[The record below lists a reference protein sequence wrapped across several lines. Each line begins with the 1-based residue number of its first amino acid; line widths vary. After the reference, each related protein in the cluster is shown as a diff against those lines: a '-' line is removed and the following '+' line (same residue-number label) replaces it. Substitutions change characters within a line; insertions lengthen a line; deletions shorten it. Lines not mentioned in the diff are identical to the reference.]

1 MNKTHRIISAI
12 ALLLLPIAMRLAWTN
27 VFPFTYQPNVTTPN
41 FEQATVP
48 EPPTASAPLAVVENG
63 LAAGQVVLIDYA
75 HGNQF
80 YVNEIEPFTRALT
93 SRGAITEIYMGE
105 ESLEHHLK
113 YASAYVILS
122 PLELFSPQEIR
133 SIERF
138 IADGGRL
145 LVFTDPTRGVA
156 FFDFSFP
163 DIDSANLLLSS
174 TGIAFSGDY
183 LYNLTENEGNFRNV
197 KFSEFGEHPL
207 TENLGMV
214 VLYGAHSVSA
224 GNGTALL
231 KASDKTVSSLTDQGG
246 SLAGMAISADGNVLA
261 SGDFTFM
268 TTPFFTVADNALL
281 VERVAEFAL
290 GSQRQ
295 PSLANFPYLFKGDVS
310 LVPLGTTQ
318 LTADLLYRIS
328 AMQSVFRLGNV
339 KLSIAAEPGQAN
351 NLLIGTYE
359 EDGQIIAVLQKY
371 EIEIDESL
379 EFVTMP
385 GVGKIGLMGTGAM
398 LFEPGS
404 QGNTLILLADTT
416 ENLDTLLAMFY
427 HGDLFGCVIQENIG
441 ICSLGSGGAFSD
453 GEYDDYYNDDYYYD
467 EDYAEEETGPGL
479 TPTPVPTPAG

>member
-1 MNKTHRIISAI
+1 MNKTNRIISAI

-27 VFPFTYQPNVTTPN
+27 VFPFIYQPNVTTPN
-41 FEQATVP
+41 FEQATIP
-48 EPPTASAPLAVVENG
+48 EPPTASAPLAAVENG
-63 LAAGQVVLIDYA
+63 PASGQVVLIDYA
-75 HGNQF
+75 HSNQF

-105 ESLEHHLK
+105 DSLEHHLK
-113 YASAYVILS
+113 YASAYVIIS
-122 PLELFSPQEIR
+122 PLGLFSPQEIR

-138 IADGGRL
+138 VADGGRL
-145 LVFTDPTRGVA
+145 LVFTDPTRGIA
-156 FFDFSFP
+156 FFEFSFP

-197 KFSEFGEHPL
+197 KFSEFDEHPL

-231 KASDKTVSSLTDQGG
+231 RASDKTVSSLTDQGG
-246 SLAGMAISADGNVLA
+246 NLAGMALSADGTVLA

-295 PSLANFPYLFKGDVS
+295 PSLVNFPYLFKGDVT

-328 AMQSVFRLGNV
+328 AMQSVFRMGNIN
-339 KLSIAAEPGQAN
+339 LSIGAEPGKTN

-359 EDGQIIAVLQKY
+359 EDEDILAILQKY
-371 EIEIDESL
+371 EIEIDASR

-385 GVGKIGLMGTGAM
+385 GIGKIGLMGTGGM
-398 LFEPGS
+398 LLEPGPN
-404 QGNTLILLADTT
+404 GNTLILLADTT

-427 HGDLFGCVIQENIG
+427 QGDLFGCVIQGNMG
-441 ICSLGSGGAFSD
+441 ICSLGSDESFDD
-453 GEYDDYYNDDYYYD
+453 GEYDDYYYDDYYE
-467 EDYAEEETGPGL
+467 EDYIEEE
-479 TPTPVPTPAG
+479 PTPEATPSG